1 MCDCGNPTCGEIR
14 LFLTVVQPEETQHG
28 VEHFTHTLGRLLNVL
43 DVPSGFIRIAV
54 FPNQSGITGDCRQRC
69 A

>member
-1 MCDCGNPTCGEIR
+1 MCDCGNPARRNVR
-14 LFLTVVQPEETQHG
+14 LFLAVVQPEETQHG

-54 FPNQSGITGDCRQRC
+54 YTNQSGITGDCSQRC